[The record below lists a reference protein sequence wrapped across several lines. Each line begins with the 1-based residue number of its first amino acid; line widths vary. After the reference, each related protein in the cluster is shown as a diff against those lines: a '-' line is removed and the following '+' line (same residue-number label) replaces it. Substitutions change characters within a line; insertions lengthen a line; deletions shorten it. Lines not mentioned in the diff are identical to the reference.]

1 LPKWRKLQMTYYSHS
16 RLGTFEDCPLKY
28 KFNYIDKIKR
38 DEESIEAFLG
48 SRFHESM
55 EKLYRDLRYRIY
67 SLEELLNYYEDRW
80 SKNYH
85 EGILIIRKEITADDY
100 KNLGK
105 KCIENYYKRYY
116 PFNQGRV
123 LAIEKRV
130 VIDLQRDGKYLVQ
143 GFIDRIDQQDDGTYE
158 IHDYKTSG
166 SLPEQNYF
174 DKDRQ
179 LALYQ
184 IGTQNL
190 WNDVDRVKLIWHYV
204 SFDKEMSST
213 RSPEELKALKGDT
226 ISLIKKIENTEEFLP
241 NESALC
247 NWCVYPDLCPLQKHN
262 FVVDKLPLNEY
273 LDDDGVKL
281 VNTFAAFDL
290 KKKEYKEKIK
300 EIDNELEKLKEV
312 VIKYATS
319 EGWEV
324 IMGSDH
330 KLKISEKQKISF
342 PPKNSEARK
351 TLEDILR
358 QLNKIEEVSTLD
370 TYALEKIIKEGEWDE
385 IILEKIK
392 VFYKMETVK
401 SVNLSKKK

>member
-1 LPKWRKLQMTYYSHS
+1 
-16 RLGTFEDCPLKY
+16 
-28 KFNYIDKIKR
+28 
-38 DEESIEAFLG
+38 
-48 SRFHESM
+48 M

-67 SLEELLNYYEDRW
+67 TLEELLNYYEDLW

-85 EGILIIRKEITADDY
+85 KDILIVRKERTVDDY

-105 KCIENYYKRYY
+105 KCIEDYYKKYY

-130 VIDLQRDGKYLVQ
+130 VIDLNGDGKYLVQ
-143 GFIDRIDQQDDGTYE
+143 GYIDRIDQRDDGTYE

-166 SLPEQNYF
+166 NLPEQSYF

-204 SFDKEMSST
+204 TFDKEMSST
-213 RSPEELKALKGDT
+213 RSPEELKVLKGDT
-226 ISLIKKIENTEEFLP
+226 ISLIKEIENTEEFLP

-262 FVVDKLPLNEY
+262 FKVDKLPINEY

-281 VNTFAAFDL
+281 VNTFATFDL
-290 KKKEYKEKIK
+290 KKKEYKEKIE
-300 EIDNELEKLKEV
+300 EIDNQLEKLKEA
-312 VIKYATS
+312 VIKYAAS
-319 EGWEV
+319 EGLEV

-330 KLKISEKQKISF
+330 KLKISEKQKVSL

-392 VFYKMETVK
+392 DFYKMETVK
-401 SVNLSKKK
+401 SVSFSKKK